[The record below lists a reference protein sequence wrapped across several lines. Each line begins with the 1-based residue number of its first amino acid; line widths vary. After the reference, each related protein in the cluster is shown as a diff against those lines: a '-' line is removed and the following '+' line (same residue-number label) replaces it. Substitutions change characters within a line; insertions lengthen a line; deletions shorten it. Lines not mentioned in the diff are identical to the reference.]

1 MPSATVCGLRPFSC
15 GSRWR
20 DGHRVSR
27 RNGGDR
33 AIETGI
39 QTSYPMKDT
48 MDTAEAWVQAGYRYA
63 FSLAHNRHDAE
74 DLAQQ
79 AWLKLT
85 RRYGRV
91 KNRSMLFTTI
101 RNAFYDQCRRA
112 KIVGFDPLDD
122 APEPVA
128 VAADETVRGDLET
141 LLARLRP
148 AEREALYLN
157 AVEGYTAKEIARM
170 TKTPRNTV
178 LSLIHRARGKLAMA
192 VTAEGKE
199 VCRQGDMP

>member
-1 MPSATVCGLRPFSC
+1 
-15 GSRWR
+15 
-20 DGHRVSR
+20 
-27 RNGGDR
+27 
-33 AIETGI
+33 
-39 QTSYPMKDT
+39 
-48 MDTAEAWVQAGYRYA
+48 MDTAEEWVQAGYRYA

-74 DLAQQ
+74 DLVQE

-85 RRYGRV
+85 RRYGHV

-101 RNAFYDQCRRA
+101 RHAFYDECRRG
-112 KIVGFDPLDD
+112 KIVAFQALES

-128 VAADETVRGDLET
+128 PAMDGTASSDLDT
-141 LLARLRP
+141 LLALLRP

-178 LSLIHRARGKLAMA
+178 LSLIHRAREKLAAA
-192 VTAEGKE
+192 VNANEGIE
-199 VCRQGDMP
+199 P